1 MFSTDAFKLHN
12 FSLPLLLLSVTLSFI
27 LFAQKHRTMGDE
39 NATATKLLTL
49 LNVSATTARASKRK
63 LLLDEIAAPPVK
75 LNKRKSVRLAEI
87 TNEPGVVTKTPLV
100 DAQSSEKHDDA
111 MRGVA
116 DEPDEEKD
124 EDGE

>member
-1 MFSTDAFKLHN
+1 
-12 FSLPLLLLSVTLSFI
+12 
-27 LFAQKHRTMGDE
+27 MGDE

-75 LNKRKSVRLAEI
+75 LNKRKSVRLVEI
-87 TNEPGVVTKTPLV
+87 TNEPDVATKTPFV
-100 DAQSSEKHDDA
+100 QSTENHDDA
-111 MRGVA
+111 MGGVA

-124 EDGE
+124 EDGK